1 MTLPLASRI
10 SKEQFQTDHLLLIL
24 STAWSKINFLLLFLL
39 FHNLC
44 TAQQSI
50 NEKNYKVGTQQMFSE
65 Y

>member
-10 SKEQFQTDHLLLIL
+10 SKEQVQTDQLLLIL
-24 STAWSKINFLLLFLL
+24 STAWSNINFLLLFLP

-50 NEKNYKVGTQQMFSE
+50 NEKNDRVGTQ
-65 Y
+65 